1 MSVVEVWLTQ
11 KSIVIRCM
19 IVNEDESTRD
29 VAINSL
35 NMRGAQREV
44 TALLLGPGYTG
55 VGRWKPETS
64 DRQEF
69 SRRFRQ
75 DERRVRGN
83 GGLART
89 SGCDIERADRSIRT
103 CGLK

>member
-44 TALLLGPGYTG
+44 TALLRGRGLGPGYTG

-75 DERRVRGN
+75 VEV
-83 GGLART
+83 
-89 SGCDIERADRSIRT
+89 SG
-103 CGLK
+103 